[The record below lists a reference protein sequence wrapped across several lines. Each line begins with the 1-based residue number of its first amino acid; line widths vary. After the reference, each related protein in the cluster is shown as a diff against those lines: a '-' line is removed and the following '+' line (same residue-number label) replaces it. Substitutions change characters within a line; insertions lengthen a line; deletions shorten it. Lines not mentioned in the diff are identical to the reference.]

1 MTFFPPDHKTMNVRK
16 EKTELIGKIAEGVG
30 IKHKTMCRIVVES
43 EWSVFDVKNPSVTVA
58 GRILGDDG
66 VPTRTWETFT
76 IARVDTGRKLP
87 DGTEITTQGPGW
99 TIVGEMKNYVPV
111 QKPVGRGGRIRK
123 KILNLNMGDK
133 ITIDANVRTPQ
144 SIRAAASSV
153 ANSFG
158 RKFVVT
164 QDGVNVIVE
173 RVPLPPP
180 DQRVTFSDRLRE
192 MEIGRSIGVPKS
204 ERSEY
209 SCRVAASYIGR
220 ETSRKYSVSRSP
232 EGCTIKRVS

>member
-1 MTFFPPDHKTMNVRK
+1 MTFIPRDHKNMNVRK

-43 EWSVFDVKNPSVTVA
+43 EWSVFDVKNPSVTIA

-66 VPTRTWETFT
+66 TPTRTWETFT

-111 QKPVGRGGRIRK
+111 QKPVGKGSSIRK
-123 KILNLNMGDK
+123 KILNLSMGEK
-133 ITIDANVRTPQ
+133 ITLDASVRTPQ
-144 SIRAAASSV
+144 TIRIAASNV
-153 ANSFG
+153 ARSFG

-180 DQRVTFSDRLRE
+180 DQRVTFSDRLRG
-192 MEIGRSIGVPKS
+192 MELGQSIEVPKS
-204 ERSEY
+204 ERAEY
-209 SCRVAASYIGR
+209 TCRQTASHIGR
-220 ETSRKYSVSRSP
+220 ETSRKYSVSRTP
-232 EGCTIKRVS
+232 DGCTIRRVS